1 RKDLGRL
8 ILLILLYTLQ
18 GVPLGLT
25 FGSIPFLLKSKTTY
39 KDIALFSL
47 TQYPYSL
54 KLLWSPVVDS
64 YYVPR
69 FGRRKS
75 WIVPIQAITGIALIL
90 MGTVIDEQIAASIVP
105 VNTLA
110 LGFTILVLLCA
121 TQDIAVDGWALTLL
135 SEENK
140 AYASTAQ
147 TIGLNTGYFLSFTV
161 FLALNSTEFCNKY
174 LRTTPMDQGVLQL
187 GGYLMFWGI
196 CYLLCDVFLLFYDE
210 NRNQQS
216 QDEDEDSG
224 LRKVYTDIIR
234 VIRMPHMLRLI
245 AVLMV
250 AKIGFVAN
258 EAVTGLRLLELGL
271 QKEDLALAV
280 LLDFPFQI
288 MMGYYTAKWSKG
300 DRPLRPWLYAF
311 AGRLAMALGGMGLVY
326 GFPADGVVT
335 PHYFVIIMAS
345 MVLGSFMS
353 TVQFVG
359 LGSFF
364 TVISDPSIGG
374 TYMTLL
380 NTLSNLGG
388 TWPRYFVLRAVDMLS
403 QSECRIPASAAANG
417 TRTGAPPLANGTA
430 LLTDGDRAA
439 CKAAGG
445 AVNTLSDGYFAVSG
459 GTLLL
464 GLAITLFFIVPS
476 TLYLERLP
484 TAAWRL

>member
-1 RKDLGRL
+1 MAEWRKTGGRLGGHSAGHEDTEPFLAIVPGNPVRAAADGSHTALLADRDQSGGPLLGTKAHAKDTEPPSNIRKDLGRL

-359 LGSFF
+359 LG
-364 TVISDPSIGG
+364 
-374 TYMTLL
+374 
-380 NTLSNLGG
+380 
-388 TWPRYFVLRAVDMLS
+388 
-403 QSECRIPASAAANG
+403 
-417 TRTGAPPLANGTA
+417 
-430 LLTDGDRAA
+430 
-439 CKAAGG
+439 
-445 AVNTLSDGYFAVSG
+445 
-459 GTLLL
+459 
-464 GLAITLFFIVPS
+464 
-476 TLYLERLP
+476 
-484 TAAWRL
+484 